1 MSFGENLKNSRMA
14 KGLDQYRVA
23 ELTGIPQSLISKYE
37 LDSII
42 PSVTNALKLAKVLDA
57 TCEQLAMGK
66 VEVLDGV
73 ICNSV
78 LESLSENEKAKLEK
92 VWFTIQKERKT
103 NGNNNI

>member
-23 ELTGIPQSLISKYE
+23 ELTGIPQGLISKYE
-37 LDSII
+37 VDSII

>member
-42 PSVTNALKLAKVLDA
+42 PSVTNALKLAKVFDA

-78 LESLSENEKAKLEK
+78 LESLSESEKAKLEK
-92 VWFTIQKERKT
+92 VWFTIQKERKA

>member
-14 KGLDQYRVA
+14 KGWNQSRVA
-23 ELTGIPQSLISKYE
+23 ELTGIPKSLISKYE
-37 LDSII
+37 VDSII
-42 PSVTNALKLAKVLDA
+42 PSVTNALKLAKVLDT